1 MGREQDKRQR
11 PEGIREPGQNREPE
25 DSRKLV
31 KISVRNLV
39 EFVLRSG
46 DIDNRRSGSMQKDA
60 MLEGSRIHR
69 KIQKRMGSSYRAE
82 VSLKHLVQDE
92 EVDLLVEGRA
102 DGIDEQDG
110 IVTIDEIKGVYMD
123 LSRLEEPVLV
133 HLAQAM
139 CYGYFYCCDK
149 GIDGVRLQLTYCNLE
164 TEDIRRFQSDKSKE
178 ELEVWFRGVV
188 HEYLKWARYLHH
200 HELTR
205 DASIKGMEF
214 PYDYRAGQRELV
226 VSVYKTVSRKKKLFI
241 QAPTGIGKTLS
252 TVFPAVK
259 AIGEGKGEKL
269 FYLTAKTITRTV
281 AEEALR
287 ILRDGGLIF
296 SSVTITAKEKLCPM
310 EKTECN
316 PEACPYAKGHYDRV
330 NEAVFDILHLE
341 QDITREKVLAYAE
354 KYQVCPF
361 EYCLDISSWT
371 DGIICDY
378 NYVFDP
384 NVRLKR
390 YFAEGNKGDYLF
402 LVDEAH
408 NLVPRAREMY
418 SAALKKEDFLEVKR
432 IIKGKMGRLERQL
445 EQCNKIMLEMK
456 RECEDWQILED
467 VTGLTAAVMSAFSEM
482 ETFMEEFPEF
492 DGRDVVLDFYFALRD
507 YLNIYERLDEN
518 YRIYAEMQGDSSFRV
533 RLFCVNPAANLSEC
547 MAQGASTILFSATLL
562 PIRYYKTLLS
572 RDPDDYAVYAASPFA
587 EENRLLMV
595 ATDVSS
601 RYTRRNE
608 NEYRKVAGYIRAAA
622 TSREGN
628 YMVFFPSYHYME
640 QVLTVMEE
648 QPQFCHLLIQ
658 GQGMREE
665 ERNEFL
671 EEFEKERDGSLVAF
685 CVMGGVFSEGID
697 LKEERLIGV
706 IVVGTGLPMVCV
718 EQEILK
724 GYFDEK
730 EENGFDF
737 AYQYPGMNK
746 VLQAAG
752 RVIRT
757 PRDRGIILLL
767 DDRFLKPDY
776 LELFPREWEHFQMVN
791 QVNVGQCLKDFWA
804 LRPTACP

>member
-1 MGREQDKRQR
+1 MERQA
-11 PEGIREPGQNREPE
+11 EEKK
-25 DSRKLV
+25 KLV
-31 KISVRNLV
+31 RISVRNLV

-46 DIDNRRSGSMQKDA
+46 DIDSRRSGQAQKDA

-69 KIQKRMGSSYRAE
+69 KIQKRMGSNYRAE
-82 VSLKHLVQDE
+82 VPLKHLVEDE
-92 EVDLLVEGRA
+92 EVTLLVEGRA
-102 DGIDEQDG
+102 DGIEEENG
-110 IVTIDEIKGVYMD
+110 AVTIDEIKGVYMD
-123 LSRLEEPVLV
+123 LERLEEPVPV

-149 GIDGVRLQLTYCNLE
+149 GLDGVRLQLTYCNLE
-164 TEDIRRFQSDKSKE
+164 TEEIRRFVQAKSAE
-178 ELEVWFRGVV
+178 ELGVWFAGIV
-188 HEYLKWARYLHH
+188 HEYMKWARFLYH

-205 DASIKGMEF
+205 DASIRGLEF
-214 PYDYRAGQRELV
+214 PYPYREGQRDLV
-226 VSVYKTVSRKKKLFI
+226 VSVYKTISRKKRLFI

-281 AEEALR
+281 AEEAFR
-287 ILRDGGLIF
+287 ILRGSGLIF
-296 SSVTITAKEKLCPM
+296 SSVTITAKEKLCPL
-310 EKTECN
+310 EETECN
-316 PEACPYAKGHYDRV
+316 PDHCPYAKGHFDRV

-341 QDITREKVLAYAE
+341 QDITREKILSYAE
-354 KYQVCPF
+354 RYQVCPF

-390 YFAEGNKGDYLF
+390 YFAEGAKGEYLF
-402 LVDEAH
+402 LIDEAH
-408 NLVPRAREMY
+408 NLVSRAREMY
-418 SAALKKEDFLEVKR
+418 SAAIRKEDVLETKR
-432 IIKGKMGRLERQL
+432 LIKGRSAKLERQL
-445 EQCNKIMLEMK
+445 DKCNKVLLEMK

-467 VTGLTAAVMSAFSEM
+467 VTGLAAAVMSVFSEF
-482 ETFMEEFPEF
+482 ETFLEDNQEFE
-492 DGRDVVLDFYFALRD
+492 GRDAVLDFYFCLRD
-507 YLNIYERLDEN
+507 FLGIYERLDEH
-518 YRIYAEMQGDSSFRV
+518 YRIYAENHGASSFQV
-533 RLFCVNPAANLSEC
+533 RLFCVNPSGCLSEC
-547 MAQGASTILFSATLL
+547 MAQGNSTILFSATLL

-572 RDPDDYAVYAASPFA
+572 GSDEDYAVYANSPFS
-587 EENRLLMV
+587 EDNRLLMV
-595 ATDVSS
+595 GTDVSS

-608 NEYRKVAGYIRAAA
+608 GEYRKVAAYIRETAKA
-622 TSREGN
+622 REGN
-628 YMVFFPSYHYME
+628 YMVFFPSYQYME
-640 QVLTVMEE
+640 QVLGILEE
-648 QPQFCHLLIQ
+648 EEAFCHLLVQ

-665 ERNEFL
+665 ERAEFL
-671 EEFEKERDGSLVAF
+671 EEFEKTRDGSLVAL

-724 GYFDEK
+724 GYFDE
-730 EENGFDF
+730 EEKRGFDF

-757 PRDRGIILLL
+757 PKDRGVILLL
-767 DDRFLKPDY
+767 DDRFLRREY
-776 LELFPREWEHFQMVN
+776 QELFPREWEHFKLVN
-791 QVNVGQCLKDFWA
+791 QRNVGQCLADFWNG
-804 LRPTACP
+804 

>member
-1 MGREQDKRQR
+1 MERQAEER
-11 PEGIREPGQNREPE
+11 K
-25 DSRKLV
+25 KLV
-31 KISVRNLV
+31 RISVRNLV

-46 DIDNRRSGSMQKDA
+46 DIDSRRSGQAQKDA

-69 KIQKRMGSSYRAE
+69 KIQKRMGSNYRAE
-82 VSLKHLVQDE
+82 VPLKHLVEDE
-92 EVDLLVEGRA
+92 EVTLLVEGRA
-102 DGIDEQDG
+102 DGIEEENG
-110 IVTIDEIKGVYMD
+110 AVTIDEIKGVYMD
-123 LSRLEEPVLV
+123 LERLEEPVPV

-149 GIDGVRLQLTYCNLE
+149 GLDGVRLQLTYCNLE
-164 TEDIRRFQSDKSKE
+164 TEEIRRFVQAKSAE
-178 ELEVWFRGVV
+178 ELGVWFAGIV
-188 HEYLKWARYLHH
+188 HEYMKWARFLYH

-205 DASIKGMEF
+205 DASIRGLEF
-214 PYDYRAGQRELV
+214 PYPYREGQRDLV
-226 VSVYKTVSRKKKLFI
+226 VSVYKTISRKKRLFI

-281 AEEALR
+281 AEEAFW
-287 ILRDGGLIF
+287 ILRGSGLIF
-296 SSVTITAKEKLCPM
+296 SSVTITAKEKLCPL
-310 EKTECN
+310 EETECN
-316 PEACPYAKGHYDRV
+316 PDHCPYAKGHFDRV

-341 QDITREKVLAYAE
+341 QDITREKILSYAE
-354 KYQVCPF
+354 RYQVCPF

-390 YFAEGNKGDYLF
+390 YFAEGAKGEYLF
-402 LVDEAH
+402 LIDEAH
-408 NLVPRAREMY
+408 NLVSRAREMY
-418 SAALKKEDFLEVKR
+418 SAAIRKEDVLETKR
-432 IIKGKMGRLERQL
+432 LIKGRSAKLERQL
-445 EQCNKIMLEMK
+445 DKCNKVLLEMK

-467 VTGLTAAVMSAFSEM
+467 VTGLAAAVMSVFSEF
-482 ETFMEEFPEF
+482 ETFLEDNQEFE
-492 DGRDVVLDFYFALRD
+492 GRDAVLDFYFCLRD
-507 YLNIYERLDEN
+507 FLGIYERLDEH
-518 YRIYAEMQGDSSFRV
+518 YRIYAENHGTSSFQV
-533 RLFCVNPAANLSEC
+533 RLFCVNPSGCLSEC
-547 MAQGASTILFSATLL
+547 MAQGNSTILFSATLL

-572 RDPDDYAVYAASPFA
+572 GSDEDYAVYANSPFS
-587 EENRLLMV
+587 EDNRLLMV
-595 ATDVSS
+595 GTDVSS

-608 NEYRKVAGYIRAAA
+608 GEYRKVAAYIRETAKA
-622 TSREGN
+622 REGN
-628 YMVFFPSYHYME
+628 YMVFFPSYQYME
-640 QVLTVMEE
+640 QVLGILEE
-648 QPQFCHLLIQ
+648 EEAFCHLLVQ

-665 ERNEFL
+665 ERAEFL
-671 EEFEKERDGSLVAF
+671 EEFEKPRDGSLVAL

-724 GYFDEK
+724 GYFDE
-730 EENGFDF
+730 EEKRGFDF

-757 PRDRGIILLL
+757 PKDRGVILLL
-767 DDRFLKPDY
+767 DDRFLRREY
-776 LELFPREWEHFQMVN
+776 QELFPREWEHFKLVN
-791 QVNVGQCLKDFWA
+791 QRNVGQCLADFWNE
-804 LRPTACP
+804 

>member
-1 MGREQDKRQR
+1 MERQAEER
-11 PEGIREPGQNREPE
+11 K
-25 DSRKLV
+25 KLV
-31 KISVRNLV
+31 RISVRNLV

-46 DIDNRRSGSMQKDA
+46 DIDSRRSGQAQKDA

-69 KIQKRMGSSYRAE
+69 KIQKRMGSNYRAE
-82 VSLKHLVQDE
+82 VPLKHLVEDE
-92 EVDLLVEGRA
+92 EVTLLVEGRA
-102 DGIDEQDG
+102 DGIEEENG
-110 IVTIDEIKGVYMD
+110 AVTIDEIKGVYMD
-123 LSRLEEPVLV
+123 LERLEEPVPV

-149 GIDGVRLQLTYCNLE
+149 GLDGVRLQLTYCNLE
-164 TEDIRRFQSDKSKE
+164 TEEIRRFVQAKSAE
-178 ELEVWFRGVV
+178 ELGVWFAGIV
-188 HEYLKWARYLHH
+188 HEYMKWARFLYH

-205 DASIKGMEF
+205 DASIRGLEF
-214 PYDYRAGQRELV
+214 PYPYREGQRDLV
-226 VSVYKTVSRKKKLFI
+226 VSVYKTISRKKRLFI

-281 AEEALR
+281 AEEAFR
-287 ILRDGGLIF
+287 ILRGSGLIF
-296 SSVTITAKEKLCPM
+296 SSVTITAKEKLCPL
-310 EKTECN
+310 EETECN
-316 PEACPYAKGHYDRV
+316 PDHCPYAKGHFDRV

-341 QDITREKVLAYAE
+341 QDITREKILSYAE
-354 KYQVCPF
+354 RYQVCPF

-390 YFAEGNKGDYLF
+390 YFAEGAKGEYLF
-402 LVDEAH
+402 LIDEAH
-408 NLVPRAREMY
+408 NLVSRAREMY
-418 SAALKKEDFLEVKR
+418 SAAIRKEDVLETKR
-432 IIKGKMGRLERQL
+432 LIKGRSAKLERQL
-445 EQCNKIMLEMK
+445 DKCNKVLLEMK
-456 RECEDWQILED
+456 RECEDWQVLED
-467 VTGLTAAVMSAFSEM
+467 VTGLAAAVMSVFSEFEM
-482 ETFMEEFPEF
+482 FLEDNQEFE
-492 DGRDVVLDFYFALRD
+492 GRDAVLDFYFCLRD
-507 YLNIYERLDEN
+507 FLGIYERLDEH
-518 YRIYAEMQGDSSFRV
+518 YRIYAENHGTSSFQV
-533 RLFCVNPAANLSEC
+533 RLFCVNPSGCLSEC
-547 MAQGASTILFSATLL
+547 MAQGNSTILFSATLL

-572 RDPDDYAVYAASPFA
+572 GCDEDYAVYANSPFS
-587 EENRLLMV
+587 EDNRLLMV
-595 ATDVSS
+595 GTDVSS

-608 NEYRKVAGYIRAAA
+608 GEYRKVAAYIRETAKA
-622 TSREGN
+622 REGN
-628 YMVFFPSYHYME
+628 YMVFFPSYQYME
-640 QVLTVMEE
+640 QVLGILEE
-648 QPQFCHLLIQ
+648 EEAFCHLLVQ

-665 ERNEFL
+665 ERAEFL
-671 EEFEKERDGSLVAF
+671 EEFEKTRDGSLVAL

-724 GYFDEK
+724 GYFDE
-730 EENGFDF
+730 EEKRGFDF

-757 PRDRGIILLL
+757 PKDRGVILLL
-767 DDRFLKPDY
+767 DDRFLRREY
-776 LELFPREWEHFQMVN
+776 QELFPREWEHFKLVN
-791 QVNVGQCLKDFWA
+791 QRNVGQCLADFWNG
-804 LRPTACP
+804 

>member
-1 MGREQDKRQR
+1 MERQAEER
-11 PEGIREPGQNREPE
+11 K
-25 DSRKLV
+25 KLV
-31 KISVRNLV
+31 RISVRNLV

-46 DIDNRRSGSMQKDA
+46 DIDSRRSGQAQKDA

-69 KIQKRMGSSYRAE
+69 KIQKRMGSNYRAE
-82 VSLKHLVQDE
+82 VPLKHLVEDE
-92 EVDLLVEGRA
+92 EVTLLVEGRA
-102 DGIDEQDG
+102 DGIEEENG
-110 IVTIDEIKGVYMD
+110 AVTIDEIKGVYMD
-123 LSRLEEPVLV
+123 LERLEEPVPV

-149 GIDGVRLQLTYCNLE
+149 GLDGVRLQLTYCNLE
-164 TEDIRRFQSDKSKE
+164 TEEIRRFVQAKSAE
-178 ELEVWFRGVV
+178 ELGVWFAGIV
-188 HEYLKWARYLHH
+188 HEYMKWARFLYH

-205 DASIKGMEF
+205 DASIRGLEF
-214 PYDYRAGQRELV
+214 PYPYREGQRDLV
-226 VSVYKTVSRKKKLFI
+226 VSVYKTISRKKRLFI

-281 AEEALR
+281 AEEAFR
-287 ILRDGGLIF
+287 ILRGSGLIF
-296 SSVTITAKEKLCPM
+296 SSVTITAKEKLCPL
-310 EKTECN
+310 EETECN
-316 PEACPYAKGHYDRV
+316 PDHCPYAKGHFDRV

-341 QDITREKVLAYAE
+341 QDITREKILSYAE
-354 KYQVCPF
+354 RYQVCPF

-390 YFAEGNKGDYLF
+390 YFAEGAKGEYLF
-402 LVDEAH
+402 LIDEAH
-408 NLVPRAREMY
+408 NLVSRAREMY
-418 SAALKKEDFLEVKR
+418 SAAIRKEDVLETKR
-432 IIKGKMGRLERQL
+432 LIKGRSAKLERQL
-445 EQCNKIMLEMK
+445 DKCNKVLLEMK
-456 RECEDWQILED
+456 RECEDWQVLED
-467 VTGLTAAVMSAFSEM
+467 VTGLAAAVMSVFSEFEM
-482 ETFMEEFPEF
+482 FLEDNQEFE
-492 DGRDVVLDFYFALRD
+492 GRDAVLDFYFCLRD
-507 YLNIYERLDEN
+507 FLGIYERLDDH
-518 YRIYAEMQGDSSFRV
+518 YRIYAENHGTPSFQV
-533 RLFCVNPAANLSEC
+533 RLFCVNPSGCLSEC
-547 MAQGASTILFSATLL
+547 MAQGNSTILFSATLL

-572 RDPDDYAVYAASPFA
+572 GCDEDYAVYANSPFS
-587 EENRLLMV
+587 EDNRLLMV
-595 ATDVSS
+595 GTDVSS

-608 NEYRKVAGYIRAAA
+608 GEYRKVAAYIRETAKA
-622 TSREGN
+622 REGN
-628 YMVFFPSYHYME
+628 YMVFFPSYQYME
-640 QVLTVMEE
+640 QVLGILEE
-648 QPQFCHLLIQ
+648 EEAFCHLLVQ

-665 ERNEFL
+665 ERAEFL
-671 EEFEKERDGSLVAF
+671 EEFERQRDGSLVAF

-724 GYFDEK
+724 GYFDE
-730 EENGFDF
+730 EEKRGFDF

-757 PRDRGIILLL
+757 PKDRGVILLL
-767 DDRFLKPDY
+767 DDRFLRREY
-776 LELFPREWEHFQMVN
+776 QELFPREWEHFKLVN
-791 QVNVGQCLKDFWA
+791 QRNVGQCLTDFWNG
-804 LRPTACP
+804 